1 MHSHHAIVHFSAIAV
16 PLPPNAHG
24 IVPALGDGGL
34 IDHADRLRVAM
45 ILGNDLL
52 ATIMEFLFIPLDG
65 FEETL

>member
-1 MHSHHAIVHFSAIAV
+1 MHSHHAIIHFSAIAV

-24 IVPALGDGGL
+24 IVAALGDGRL

-45 ILGNDLL
+45 ISGDNLL
-52 ATIMEFLFIPLDG
+52 TTIMEFLFIPLDG